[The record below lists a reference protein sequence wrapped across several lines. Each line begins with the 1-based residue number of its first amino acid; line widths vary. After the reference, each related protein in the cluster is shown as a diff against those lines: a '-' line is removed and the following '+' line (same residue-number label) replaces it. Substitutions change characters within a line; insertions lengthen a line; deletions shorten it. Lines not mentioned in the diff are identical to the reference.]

1 MAIGI
6 DELAVQAAFSQPE
19 MDGSFTGPLA
29 DYLQDLSG
37 RRPVLLFAF
46 PPKSAGTFL
55 CTSAVVASGGSLVRA
70 VHAQGG
76 REAQLYLPVFLYYY
90 SGGVCAGPMAV
101 HAHMLARPGNCH
113 FIEALSLKP
122 ITMIRS
128 IPDMLASLWDMF
140 LAVPHS
146 RTENIS
152 GAVPDD
158 FPAFSDARKADFM
171 IDMIGPWYINYFAT
185 WLSYA
190 GKRPTSVLVLHFSDW
205 LADPLG
211 TLRRC
216 LDHAG
221 LSQPESVCQAAL
233 DGCWKERGEL
243 RFNKGAPGRGRSYFT
258 AAHIER
264 LARLMENFS
273 ILENYR
279 AELLA

>member
-1 MAIGI
+1 MSIGI
-6 DELAVQAAFSQPE
+6 DDLAVQAAFSQPE
-19 MDGSFTGPLA
+19 MDGTFTGPLA
-29 DYLQDLSG
+29 DYLQELSQ

-90 SGGVCAGPMAV
+90 YGGVCEGPMAV

-140 LAVPHS
+140 LDVPES
-146 RTENIS
+146 RAENIS
-152 GAVPDD
+152 GVVPDA
-158 FPAFSDARKADFM
+158 FPTFSSACKADFM

-185 WLSYA
+185 WLTYA
-190 GKRPTSVLVLHFSDW
+190 AQHPAAVLVLHFSSW

-211 TLRRC
+211 TLQLC
-216 LDHAG
+216 LEHAG
-221 LSQPESVCQAAL
+221 VPKPEAVCSAAL

-243 RFNKGAPGRGRSYFT
+243 RFNKGAAGRGRSYFT
-258 AAHIER
+258 TAHIER
-264 LARLMENFS
+264 LAHLMDNFP
-273 ILENYR
+273 ILGNYR